1 MREFVPE
8 YGLRVHAVATQVTV
22 LGFNYL
28 GHMNQAIRV
37 LLMSAMV
44 FPAAA
49 TAQTLQAPDLHPQG
63 YTFTYGVSNQQPE
76 GWDWTNAFSLQDV
89 ALEFLPTDSTAYA
102 DGFSN
107 ADFAQVSNIQGPQYA
122 YYSFDA
128 DGMGF
133 WGGVDPSGIQVVH
146 PEEIVTLPFPF
157 TVGDVHED
165 SLSFVFEAGADQ
177 VHRDI
182 HLTSVAEEWGAL
194 LLPGEL
200 AFNDVMRVESEQFI
214 ADSTATLEAGLLL
227 VTTAFWAQD
236 MPLPVAQRYTYIE
249 VAGGDT
255 SVLFVG
261 SEFMLEMT
269 MSLDT
274 APLAK
279 RMRLFPNPAN
289 ERVQMEG
296 VPGQPWEVRNAS
308 GQMVAQGQ
316 FNDVVQGLDVSRW
329 EAGVYFATAE
339 SQTLRLVVVH

>member
-1 MREFVPE
+1 M
-8 YGLRVHAVATQVTV
+8 
-22 LGFNYL
+22 
-28 GHMNQAIRV
+28 
-37 LLMSAMV
+37 
-44 FPAAA
+44 
-49 TAQTLQAPDLHPQG
+49 
-63 YTFTYGVSNQQPE
+63 
-76 GWDWTNAFSLQDV
+76 
-89 ALEFLPTDSTAYA
+89 
-102 DGFSN
+102 
-107 ADFAQVSNIQGPQYA
+107 SNIQGPQYA

>member
-1 MREFVPE
+1 
-8 YGLRVHAVATQVTV
+8 
-22 LGFNYL
+22 
-28 GHMNQAIRV
+28 MNPKIRT

-44 FPAAA
+44 FPAAS

-89 ALEFLPTDSTAYA
+89 ALEFLPADSTAYA

-133 WGGVDPSGIQVVH
+133 WGGVDPSGTQVVH

-157 TVGDVHED
+157 AVGEVHQD
-165 SLSFVFEAGADQ
+165 SLSFVFEAGEDQ

-182 HLTSVAEEWGAL
+182 HLTSVAAEWGAL

-200 AFNDVMRVESEQFI
+200 AFNDVMRVETEQLI
-214 ADSTATLEAGLLL
+214 YDSTATLDAGLLL

-236 MPLPVAQRYTYIE
+236 MPLPVAQSYTYSE

-255 SVLFVG
+255 SVVFVG
-261 SEFMLEMT
+261 SEFLLETT

-279 RMRLFPNPAN
+279 RMRVFPNPAN
-289 ERVQMEG
+289 DRVQMEG
-296 VPGQPWEVRNAS
+296 EPGQPWEVRNAS
-308 GQMVAQGQ
+308 GRVVAQGQ

-329 EAGVYFATAE
+329 EAGVYFATSE

>member
-1 MREFVPE
+1 MNLTMR
-8 YGLRVHAVATQVTV
+8 T
-22 LGFNYL
+22 
-28 GHMNQAIRV
+28 

-44 FPAAA
+44 FPAASI
-49 TAQTLQAPDLHPQG
+49 AQTLQAPDLHPQG
-63 YTFTYGVSNQQPE
+63 YTFTYGVSNQQPN

-107 ADFAQVSNIQGPQYA
+107 ADYAQVSNIQGTQYA
-122 YYSFDA
+122 YYSYDD

-133 WGGVDPSGIQVVH
+133 WGGVDPSGIQVIH

-157 TVGDVHED
+157 TVGDVHQD

-182 HLTSVAEEWGAL
+182 HLTSVAAEWGAL
-194 LLPGEL
+194 LLPGKL
-200 AFNDVMRVESEQFI
+200 AFNDVMRVETEQLI
-214 ADSTATLEAGLLL
+214 NDSTATMDASLLL

-236 MPLPVAQRYTYIE
+236 MPLPVAQSYTYSE

-261 SEFMLEMT
+261 SEFMLETT

-274 APLAK
+274 EPLVE
-279 RMRLFPNPAN
+279 RLRAFPNPAHD
-289 ERVQMEG
+289 RVQMEG
-296 VPGQPWEVRNAS
+296 EPGQPWEVRNAS
-308 GQMVAQGQ
+308 GQLVAQGQ

-329 EAGVYFATAE
+329 EAGVYFAT
-339 SQTLRLVVVH
+339 SGTQTTRLVVTH